1 MYHQGAVLYVEHHKH
16 LCCPH
21 VLQGIQMTT
30 KKRLCSIKGITEA
43 KVDKIKVHEKMSTTQ
58 NVYVLLYLQEATTK
72 LLVQYIKNF
81 VALKALLYIQQDAG
95 FLTAL
100 EYSFKRKQ
108 VFRISTGSSE
118 LE

>member
-1 MYHQGAVLYVEHHKH
+1 M
-16 LCCPH
+16 
-21 VLQGIQMTT
+21 QGIQMTT

-43 KVDKIKVHEKMSTTQ
+43 KVDKIK
-58 NVYVLLYLQEATTK
+58 EATTK
-72 LLVQYIKNF
+72 LL
-81 VALKALLYIQQDAG
+81 DAG

-100 EYSFKRKQ
+100 EYSFKRKH